1 MAMVR
6 GPEVWVDALPAGDFR
21 ECARY
26 CRENPIFGGFDDQNA
41 RTQVVTFAGGRTDYS
56 VSAGVGM
63 GVRTPRLGATRKS
76 RN

>member
-26 CRENPIFGGFDDQNA
+26 CRENPIFGGFDDQNV
-41 RTQVVTFAGGRTDYS
+41 RTQGGNLHWWAYS
-56 VSAGVGM
+56 LF
-63 GVRTPRLGATRKS
+63 R
-76 RN
+76 